1 VIECSTAGVDR
12 GKQNEVRL
20 QHGDMLVFASNIFTP
35 INPNNLTRDYDDL
48 VKLAGVPRIRIHDQ
62 RHTHIT
68 LAIQAGA
75 NLLAVSKRVGHA
87 KPSITSDLYG
97 HVTPEMHADVADR
110 IAGVMFVKSP

>member
-75 NLLAVSKRVGHA
+75 NLLAV
-87 KPSITSDLYG
+87 ITSDLYG